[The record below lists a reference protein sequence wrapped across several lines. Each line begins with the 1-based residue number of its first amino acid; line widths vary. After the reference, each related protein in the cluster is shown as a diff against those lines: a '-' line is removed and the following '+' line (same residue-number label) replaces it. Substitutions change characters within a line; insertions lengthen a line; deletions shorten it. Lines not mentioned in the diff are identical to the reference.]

1 MTHIADREETM
12 GNGLEGDIRELRQSV
27 GRIDREGCGHREAHD
42 KELGNIW
49 SEIGK
54 EKANREAW
62 TVKIVILVVS
72 IVVGSMLANVYATS
86 AVVEKVIVK
95 VMAAQPAIRR

>member
-1 MTHIADREETM
+1 MTEGTM
-12 GNGLEGDIRELRQSV
+12 GNGMEGDIRELRQSV

-86 AVVEKVIVK
+86 AVVEKV
-95 VMAAQPAIRR
+95 MSRALAAQVMPRR

>member
-1 MTHIADREETM
+1 M
-12 GNGLEGDIRELRQSV
+12 GNGIDGDIRELRHAV
-27 GRIDREGCGHREAHD
+27 NRIDREGCGHRDTHD
-42 KELGNIW
+42 KELGNLW
-49 SEIGK
+49 SAIGK
-54 EKANREAW
+54 EKTAREAW
-62 TVKIVILVVS
+62 TLKIVILVVS